1 MKGLSEQQQKIIEF
15 IREFKKIN
23 DCAPTIYEIA
33 EFLMIRPSTA
43 FAHINALQKKN
54 IVCRSS
60 QARSIRLVNEDGK
73 INTCFH
79 IPLLEHFSDID
90 FHCKTSEYLN
100 YQLPKKYER
109 FQNDLCALK
118 IEGQFDDQSGL
129 LAEGDIVILIRH
141 PDHFVLQSGMLILLW
156 TPNGQYHFTRYDE
169 TMDAS
174 CKIVAAAIEIQR
186 SL

>member
-90 FHCKTSEYLN
+90 FHCKSSEYLN

-109 FQNDLCALK
+109 FQNDLCALR
-118 IEGQFDDQSGL
+118 IDGVNDDTFTD
-129 LAEGDIVILIRH
+129 GDVVILIRH
-141 PDHFVLQSGMLILLW
+141 PDHFVLKSGMMILVW
-156 TPNGQYHFTRYDE
+156 TPDGQYHFTRYKE
-169 TMDAS
+169 ALESS
-174 CKIVAAAIEIQR
+174 CKIVAAAIEIYR

>member
-1 MKGLSEQQQKIIEF
+1 MKGLSAQQEKIVEF
-15 IREFKKIN
+15 IRDFKKNN

-33 EFLMIRPSTA
+33 EFLRIKPSTA
-43 FAHINALQKKN
+43 FAHVNALQKKN

-60 QARSIRLVNEDGK
+60 QARSIRLVNDVSK
-73 INTCFH
+73 NNNCFH
-79 IPLLEHFSDID
+79 IPLLLHFADVD
-90 FHCKTSEYLN
+90 FNCRTSQYLN
-100 YQLPKKYER
+100 YNLQRKYER

-169 TMDAS
+169 TMDVS
-174 CKIVAAAIEIQR
+174 CKIIAAAIEIQR